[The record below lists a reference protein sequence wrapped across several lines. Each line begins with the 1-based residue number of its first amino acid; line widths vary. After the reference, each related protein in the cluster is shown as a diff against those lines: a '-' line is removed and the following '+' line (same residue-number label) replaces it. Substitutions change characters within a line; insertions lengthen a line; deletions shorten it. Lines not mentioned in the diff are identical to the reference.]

1 MDNIVNF
8 NKSHDGERKGL
19 YNLGYK
25 INITK
30 LHNLIKLRI
39 IEISKNFK
47 GHVEI
52 LNINLTN
59 LANLFPVS
67 DDDLT
72 VKKFLVENINLTI
85 NDLANA
91 ISKVKKNY
99 DIIFFQLPFG
109 LKEPNENDIL
119 HKVIEKNL
127 KKFGVA
133 LSVSVFNSFTDRID
147 DKYQLSHRCR
157 EGILGNIYN
166 NTSMNVS
173 LYEFLKRENPKCE
186 FNIYCCD
193 YRNFLEEKITYNKI
207 KIYKIERQNFF
218 DAQSSI
224 KQYEFIKKNSNKNYS
239 WLKNVSINH
248 GKIDLTKNNK
258 KKNIV
263 IEKINDLKNT
273 IFIPSMPSNTNKTE
287 TEVKNLKAWHYWMF
301 VLDPSLISS
310 DFAKDFLNSKTG
322 KEILMSLAV
331 GSTIK
336 QINSFGASRI
346 LVLHRPLSEQKK
358 ILENSKKVRDFLK
371 YTQDFIDKIT
381 EEKIYDSNY
390 QINFDNFLN
399 KHPDYENKR
408 LLSLE
413 ESMTF
418 ERKETM
424 RYDVKKNEIQN
435 YITDTVLKTIVA
447 FLNTDGGHLIIGQKD
462 NKEINGIE
470 SDKFKSQDDWI
481 KFLKDKVKTHIGI
494 EYFGKYIKYNFFSI
508 EEKIVAIISCSP
520 LSKDKNA
527 FLNEQDFYVR
537 VGPSSEKLSAKQV
550 LDFKKNK

>member
-1 MDNIVNF
+1 MAHLEYWFCIELYQ
-8 NKSHDGERKGL
+8 NK
-19 YNLGYK
+19 
-25 INITK
+25 
-30 LHNLIKLRI
+30 
-39 IEISKNFK
+39 
-47 GHVEI
+47 
-52 LNINLTN
+52 
-59 LANLFPVS
+59 
-67 DDDLT
+67 
-72 VKKFLVENINLTI
+72 
-85 NDLANA
+85 
-91 ISKVKKNY
+91 
-99 DIIFFQLPFG
+99 
-109 LKEPNENDIL
+109 
-119 HKVIEKNL
+119 
-127 KKFGVA
+127 
-133 LSVSVFNSFTDRID
+133 
-147 DKYQLSHRCR
+147 
-157 EGILGNIYN
+157 
-166 NTSMNVS
+166 
-173 LYEFLKRENPKCE
+173 
-186 FNIYCCD
+186 
-193 YRNFLEEKITYNKI
+193 
-207 KIYKIERQNFF
+207 
-218 DAQSSI
+218 
-224 KQYEFIKKNSNKNYS
+224 
-239 WLKNVSINH
+239 
-248 GKIDLTKNNK
+248 
-258 KKNIV
+258 
-263 IEKINDLKNT
+263 
-273 IFIPSMPSNTNKTE
+273 
-287 TEVKNLKAWHYWMF
+287 
-301 VLDPSLISS
+301 
-310 DFAKDFLNSKTG
+310 
-322 KEILMSLAV
+322 
-331 GSTIK
+331 
-336 QINSFGASRI
+336 
-346 LVLHRPLSEQKK
+346 KK

-435 YITDTVLKTIVA
+435 YITDSVLKTIVA

-508 EEKIVAIISCSP
+508 EEKMVAIISCSP